1 MATRVDLRQLAV
13 DREGPATSTVVRKGR
28 SLTRFGIPLV
38 VITGF
43 AAVVGWSAR
52 ERFLP
57 TRPVTVVPVVLT
69 QAEVRQAGTPLFQ
82 AAGWIEPRPSAV
94 VVSAL
99 VEGVIDKL
107 LVVEGQSV
115 EAGQPIAKLID
126 ADARLAVADSEAAVQ
141 LREAEVALAQSA
153 LTAAQVHFEQ
163 PVQMQ
168 AALAEAEAAVA
179 KLQTEIKNL
188 PFAIRTAQAQLQL
201 ARQNLEGKKQVGDG
215 IAVRVLQQAQSDF
228 DTATSAAEQLAQRGP
243 SLHNELLAWER
254 KCEALRTQLKLKTEE
269 TRKLSE
275 SRANLQAAEA
285 KLKQAKVAAET
296 AQLRLSRMT
305 VHAPISGRVLNV
317 VAKPGRRLMGL
328 AAASEQDSATI
339 VTLYDPK
346 RLQVRADV
354 RLEDVAQVQPGFPVQ
369 ITSAALDSPLV
380 GEVIVATSQAD
391 IQKNTLQVKVA
402 IHDPPEV
409 IKPEML
415 VQVSFIAPERKEQQ
429 QPGAD
434 QPLRLL
440 VPRSLVESGNGSS
453 ALWVADLTNGVARR
467 QSVRLGGTV
476 NDELVEVVDGLTPLD
491 KLIIAGR
498 DGIREGERIRV
509 TGEDH
514 TLGTASTSS
523 HAATKSVP

>member
-1 MATRVDLRQLAV
+1 MATKVDLSQLAV
-13 DREGPATSTVVRKGR
+13 NREAPATSNVVRKGR
-28 SLTRFGIPLV
+28 SLTRYGIPFV
-38 VITGF
+38 VIAGF
-43 AAVVGWSAR
+43 AVVVVWSAR
-52 ERFLP
+52 DRFLP

-82 AAGWIEPRPSAV
+82 AAGWVEPRPSAV

-99 VEGVIDKL
+99 VEGVIEKL
-107 LVVEGQSV
+107 FVVEGQTV
-115 EAGQPIAKLID
+115 AEGQPIAKLID
-126 ADARLAVADSEAAVQ
+126 ADARLSVADAEAAVR
-141 LREAEVALAQSA
+141 LREAELALANSA
-153 LTAAQVHFEQ
+153 SAAAQVHFDQ

-168 AALAEAEAAVA
+168 ANLAEAEAAVA

-201 ARQNLEGKKQVGDG
+201 AQQSLEGKKKVGDG

-228 DTATSAAEQLAQRGP
+228 DSATSAAEQLVQRGP
-243 SLHNELLAWER
+243 SLQNELLAWER

-275 SRANLQAAEA
+275 SRANVQAAEA
-285 KLKQAKVAAET
+285 KLQQAKVAVET
-296 AQLRLSRMT
+296 AQLRLSRMI
-305 VHAPISGRVLNV
+305 VHAPIAGRVLSV

-354 RLEDVAQVQPGFPVQ
+354 RLEDVSQVQPGFPAQ
-369 ITSAALDSPLV
+369 ITSAALGAPLT

-415 VQVSFIAPERKEQQ
+415 VQVSFIAPERKQEQ
-429 QPGAD
+429 QPGSAE
-434 QPLRLL
+434 PLRMLA
-440 VPRSLVESGNGSS
+440 PRSLVEAGDGGS
-453 ALWVADLTNGVARR
+453 ALWVADLTNKIARR
-467 QSVRLGGTV
+467 QTVRLGGTV
-476 NDELVEVVDGLTPLD
+476 NDELVEVIEGLTPLD
-491 KLIIAGR
+491 KLIVAGR

-514 TLGTASTSS
+514 TLGTV
-523 HAATKSVP
+523 ATQTANKSAP